1 MFKIETKRLFLRDM
15 ILNDVKSFV
24 AISQERDYQ
33 EYYSEQDCQP
43 ELYEKL
49 TRQFADQANQLPRQA
64 YQLAVECRA
73 TSQMIGVVCLR
84 LESEDQAS
92 FGCGLATNR
101 WGEGLMREAARALLN
116 YGFEHL
122 KIHRIYAETISEN
135 CSAIKL
141 CHSLKMRKEAHFAQ
155 HRFFKQRW
163 WDTAVYAILR
173 NEWLELNSKEEV

>member
-1 MFKIETKRLFLRDM
+1 MLKIGTKRLILRDM
-15 ILNDVKSFV
+15 ILSDENPFV
-24 AISQERDYQ
+24 AMSQERDYQ

-49 TRQFADQANQLPRQA
+49 TRQFVAQANQLPRQS

-135 CSAIKL
+135 RPAIKL
-141 CHSLKMRKEAHFAQ
+141 CNSLKMRKEAHFFQ
-155 HRFFKQRW
+155 HRFFKEKW
-163 WDTAVYAILR
+163 WDTVVYAILD
-173 NEWLELNSKEEV
+173 NEWFEKNGEEKI